1 MGTKKEHQ
9 RMRRRTAVIG
19 ALLTIVATGGV
30 LSACGG
36 DDSDSSSATTAAAAA
51 TTAAAAQGSS
61 TSATDAYG
69 YPASPSSTAA
79 ATTAAASATAG
90 GTLQLGDTTLG
101 KVLVDQAGMTLYMFM
116 KDTQGQ
122 PSTCV
127 DKCLAAWPAFSAAS
141 PTAGTGLD
149 ASKLTTIARPDGSPQ
164 VAYSGWPLYY
174 YAEDSKPG
182 DVTGQGSNNVW
193 WVVDA
198 SGTPVGK

>member
-36 DDSDSSSATTAAAAA
+36 DDSDSSPATTAAAAA

-79 ATTAAASATAG
+79 AASATAG

-101 KVLVDQAGMTLYMFM
+101 KVLVDQAGMTLYMFT

-141 PTAGTGLD
+141 PTAGTGLE

-164 VAYSGWPLYY
+164 VAYDGWPLYY